1 MPHPRHAPWPRWRFA
16 LAVLRARRI
25 VWPYVV
31 ALLVTLGAAA
41 HVATQPMHH
50 DATTGVIL
58 MAVSALAMVCFFITA
73 IAAAQWH
80 RQWREQP
87 LLRLLPGG
95 ERLRRALR
103 WRIAALGL
111 VTLAMALCLS
121 VANTELN
128 RSGPDTPVALADV
141 PFRDWLAWGASLAV
155 SAAILAWA
163 VARLRLHNALAVSCV
178 LAVAPLGGIS
188 TWLLPVCVANAT
200 GLWWT
205 RARFIG
211 NSGTGRALPVRA
223 QSDGTDANPPSL
235 AAELRERWRAW
246 RIGRAVTASPA
257 QRLIALTAMAERN
270 SPVGDAIRTVV
281 AGVAFAAASWG
292 ASLHGPWFAAF
303 ALLLANAV
311 FLLLYTHPVD
321 LAALW
326 LLPLGAMRER
336 LGELLVAVSMR
347 RVRSRLIAAGLLA
360 IPLAVTIS
368 MLVPMLMPESS
379 LAAML
384 GVPMSNVVERWFW
397 APFLLAF
404 GVHGVAYAAHATLA
418 LWPKAHAS
426 DHFELLLGVTLAI
439 AAGALLGGLI
449 AADAVTATLPLAAPG
464 FTLFAFV
471 FGAALPA
478 IAWALLRS
486 RRRAWANADIAAIT
500 RRHAAWALHMD
511 DDLAAARA
519 R

>member
-31 ALLVTLGAAA
+31 ALLVALGAAT

-58 MAVSALAMVCFFITA
+58 IAANALAMVCFFVTA
-73 IAAAQWH
+73 IAAAHLH

-87 LLRLLPGG
+87 QLRLLPGG
-95 ERLRRALR
+95 ERLRRALG
-103 WRIAALGL
+103 WRIAALGI
-111 VTLAMALCLS
+111 VILAAALCLS
-121 VANTELN
+121 VANTALN
-128 RSGPDTPVALADV
+128 RSGPDTPVALGDV
-141 PFRDWLAWGASLAV
+141 PFRDWLAWAASLAV
-155 SAAILAWA
+155 SAATLAWA
-163 VARLRLHNALAVSCV
+163 VARLRLPNALAVSCV

-188 TWLLPVCVANAT
+188 TWFLPVCVANAT
-200 GLWWT
+200 GLWWM
-205 RARFIG
+205 RVRFIG
-211 NSGTGRALPVRA
+211 DSGSPGAQPVRA

-270 SPVGDAIRTVV
+270 SPVGDAIRPVV
-281 AGVAFAAASWG
+281 AGLAFAAASWG

-326 LLPLGAMRER
+326 LLPLGTTRER

-347 RVRSRLIAAGLLA
+347 RVRSRLIAAALLA
-360 IPLAVTIS
+360 VPLAVTIS

-384 GVPMSNVVERWFW
+384 GASMSNVVERWFW
-397 APFLLAF
+397 TPFLLAF

-426 DHFELLLGVTLAI
+426 DHFERLLGVTLAI

-449 AADAVTATLPLAAPG
+449 AADAVTATLPLAAPR

-478 IAWALLRS
+478 LAWALLRS

-500 RRHAAWALHMD
+500 RRHAAWALHSD
-511 DDLAAARA
+511 DDFAAARA